1 MKTKQEELLTAD
13 TTLGQIFNKNSY
25 AQELL
30 KSIGFNPAG
39 QTDKTL
45 RQICAEKQWSENEV
59 LEWIVHHER
68 KQPLPSASFIE
79 DIFNQKVSTSEV
91 SSFLKIKTIPE
102 IERLSEL
109 VNKDYPR
116 VLKIHGIQYAWL
128 KETSPHV
135 DQLLDKLKYLT
146 YFEKMKFYPLADEYS
161 YQKDKILDRDVQ
173 NLKRSVQIV
182 RDDHQHIL
190 KTIHTINR
198 LSNHLSYPENACSTL
213 RIVCNHLDML
223 FDVVQ
228 RHIDIEEKH
237 LLPSIESKL

>member
-1 MKTKQEELLTAD
+1 MKTKQEEVLTAD

-39 QTDKTL
+39 QTEKTL
-45 RQICAEKQWSENEV
+45 REICTEKQWSENEV
-59 LEWIVHHER
+59 LEWIGHNDKKH
-68 KQPLPSASFIE
+68 PPPSPSFME
-79 DIFNQKVSTSEV
+79 DIFNQEVSTSDV
-91 SSFLKIKTIPE
+91 SYYLKKETIPE

-109 VNKDYPR
+109 VMEDYPR
-116 VLKIHGIQYAWL
+116 VLKIYGIQYLWL
-128 KETSPHV
+128 KEASPHV
-135 DQLLDKLKYLT
+135 GQLAVKLQYLMF
-146 YFEKMKFYPLADEYS
+146 FEKMKFYPLADEYS
-161 YQKDKILDRDVQ
+161 FQKDKILDRDVQ

-190 KTIHTINR
+190 KLIHTINR
-198 LSNHLSYPENACSTL
+198 LSNHLNYPENACSTL
-213 RIVCNHLDML
+213 RIVCKHLDIL

-237 LLPSIESKL
+237 LLPSIESTL